1 MAKPICESV
10 VEEFIIE
17 QLRQLDYEYI
27 NDTNCNWIVERQLDS
42 FINEELLL
50 ESLIKINPNIR
61 VEIFDTIISDI
72 KKLES
77 PSLFER
83 NKDFHD
89 LLIDG
94 ITVEDNRAK
103 VNPLVKLIDFDN
115 LTNNTFQVANQIKFR
130 ESCDTRIPDILVFI
144 NGIPLI
150 IFELKSIEYRQDTFL
165 EDAYRQL
172 GANKERDG
180 YRYDIPTLFNY
191 NCFQVISDGANN
203 KIGTLTADLSRYSEW
218 KSVSGELG
226 YKKEYSK
233 KLNVLLDGVFER
245 NRLLDIIRY
254 NLFFIEK
261 DKERPVKILSQYH
274 QYFGVVK
281 AKKSVSEHI
290 MPDGD
295 GKAGIFWHTQGS
307 GKSYSMLM
315 LVRRLIDDYSL
326 NKPTIVVLTD
336 RNDLDEQLFS
346 TFSSA
351 KHFLRTTPVKISS
364 KSILLNKLEE
374 IEEGGIIFS
383 TIHKF
388 DKENTFVNTR
398 SNIIVLSDEA
408 HRSHYGVDETIKFKK
423 DSNGHILEM
432 ESVYGMEKYIRDS
445 LPNATFLGFTGTPVN
460 TKDKSTESIFGNII
474 DTYDMTQSIED
485 GSTVKLFYESRLAK
499 VWLDEAK
506 LKEIDRYYDE
516 CMLEGASSEQ
526 VEASQGKLA
535 TMKSIVGDED
545 RLELVAKDI
554 LEHYNSRKNF
564 LNGKAM
570 IVCMSRKIA
579 FDLYK
584 LLVGIDPKLED
595 IIALVVTDSNKDTE
609 EEKKLFGTKAHREEL
624 AKNFK
629 SENVKENKNVKK
641 IAIVVDMWLTG
652 FDVPDLDVM
661 YIDKPMKGHN
671 LMQAIAR
678 VNRIFPG
685 KESGLVVDYIGIRGH
700 LEKALSDYT
709 VRDRE
714 LNLLDIQETAKAMI
728 EETLS
733 ILNEMFY
740 GVYSELFVIGSDSER
755 FAEVQDGVQFVLD
768 SSDRKK
774 DFIKLVK
781 SLKQAYIVAAGILDD
796 KVKSRILYYLAIK
809 HYIQKLEYEGGSV
822 IDTATM
828 NKRVE
833 ELLAEAIKGD
843 EVKVLSTISEDKE
856 KIKIWDILQEDKIEA
871 LRKSNPPHIFIK
883 IMEKLLKEAV
893 MEYKKYNLIKSNEYS
908 EKLRLLLEKYN
919 SREDSKE
926 INKTITDLVIFSKE
940 MVEDEQNASR
950 NQLQGRER
958 AFYDALIKE
967 SSAENMMKDGILF
980 QIAKELK
987 EIVEEYS
994 TVDWSKKQ
1002 STRAKMRLEI
1012 KKLLKK
1018 YNYPPEYQEN
1028 AVDRVINQAE
1038 YLM

>member
-1 MAKPICESV
+1 MVKPICESD
-10 VEEFIIE
+10 VEEFVIE

-27 NDTNCNWIVERQLDS
+27 DETNCNWIVDRHLDS

-50 ESLIKINPNIR
+50 ESLIEINPGIR
-61 VEIFDTIISDI
+61 VDLLEVAIDSI
-72 KKLES
+72 KRLES

-94 ITVEDNRAK
+94 VAVEDNRAK
-103 VNPLVKLIDFDN
+103 VNPIVRLIDFDI

-130 ESCDTRIPDILVFI
+130 ESCDTRIPDVLIFI

-150 IFELKSIEYRQDTFL
+150 IFELKSIVYRQDTFI
-165 EDAYRQL
+165 EEAYKQL

-203 KIGTLTADLSRYSEW
+203 KIGTLTSDLSRYSEW
-218 KSVSGELG
+218 KSVQGEFG
-226 YKKEYSK
+226 YKKDYSK
-233 KLNVLLDGVFER
+233 KLNVLINGVFEHK
-245 NRLLDIIRY
+245 RLLDIIRY
-254 NLFFIEK
+254 NLFFIENN
-261 DKERPVKILSQYH
+261 KERPIKILSQYH
-274 QYFGVVK
+274 QYFGVLK
-281 AKKSVSEHI
+281 AEKSISEHI
-290 MPDGD
+290 KPNGD
-295 GKAGIFWHTQGS
+295 GKGGIFWHTQGS
-307 GKSYSMLM
+307 GKSFSMLM
-315 LVRRLIDDYSL
+315 LARRLIDDTSL
-326 NKPTIVVLTD
+326 NNPTIVILTD
-336 RNDLDEQLFS
+336 RNDLDDQLFL

-351 KHFLRTTPVKISS
+351 RHFLRTTPVKVNS
-364 KSILLNKLEE
+364 KTELLNKLES
-374 IEEGGIIFS
+374 IREGGIIFS

-388 DKENTFVNTR
+388 DKENTFTNAR
-398 SNIIVLSDEA
+398 SNIIVFSDEA

-423 DSNGHILEM
+423 DANGNILEM

-506 LKEIDRYYDE
+506 LKEIDKYYDE
-516 CMLEGASSEQ
+516 CIEEGASEEQ
-526 VEASQGKLA
+526 VGASQGKLA

-545 RLELVAKDI
+545 RLELVAKDMY
-554 LEHYNSRKNF
+554 EHYTSRKNF

-579 FDLYK
+579 FDLHK
-584 LLVGIDPKLED
+584 LLVKIDPALEE
-595 IIALVVTDSNKDTE
+595 IIAVVVTDSNKDTE
-609 EEKKLFGTKAHREEL
+609 DEKKLFGTKAYREEL

-629 SENVKENKNVKK
+629 NEHIENGKKAKK

-661 YIDKPMKGHN
+661 YIDKPMKGHS

-700 LEKALSDYT
+700 LEKALSEYT

-714 LNLLDIQETAKAMI
+714 LNLRDIQETAKTMI

-740 GVYSELFVIGSDSER
+740 GVYSELFELGSDAER
-755 FAEVQDGVQFVLD
+755 FATIQDGVQFVLD
-768 SSDRKK
+768 SADRKK
-774 DFIKLVK
+774 DFTKLVK

-796 KVKSRILYYLAIK
+796 KVKNRILYYLAIK
-809 HYIQKLEYEGGSV
+809 HYIQKLEYEGGSI

-871 LRKSNPPHIFIK
+871 LRKSNPPHVFIK

-893 MEYKKYNLIKSNEYS
+893 MEYKKYNLVKSNEYS

-919 SREDSKE
+919 SREDAKE
-926 INKTITDLVIFSKE
+926 INKTITDLVNFSKE
-940 MVEDEQNASR
+940 MVEDEQNANQ

-1018 YNYPPEYQEN
+1018 YNYPPEYQES
-1028 AVDRVINQAE
+1028 AVERVINQAE